1 MISFIM
7 MAYNVEDY
15 ISDAITELQKENKV
29 DWELIVV
36 DDFSTDSTFEV
47 AKKFAD
53 ADERIKLVKN
63 ILKGKVSGTN
73 YGYSLSSGDIIKCI
87 DSDDVLLQ
95 DFFREYTEM
104 QKYDAHCHSSYITN
118 NKLNIQAIYEY
129 NPLMLS
135 KDYKFVLAN
144 LISFPK
150 VSWSF
155 SRSIAD
161 KIFPMPKNLPFEDVW
176 ISMIVK
182 KNAQNIY
189 AMKKSMYLYRQ
200 HDNQT
205 FGGIINYDAARVV
218 FRAKRLLQLIDVL
231 ENEPRVM
238 KGLKKEIFDKVRVYN
253 RLMSEEKLTILDILK
268 VKVSLT
274 TKLKIT
280 LIKKFPIL
288 AKYITIL
295 KWKIDATANKN

>member
-7 MAYNVEDY
+7 MAYNVENY
-15 ISDAITELQKENKV
+15 ISDAIVELQKENEVK
-29 DWELIVV
+29 WELIIV

-53 ADERIKLVKN
+53 QDDRIKLVKN
-63 ILKGKVSGTN
+63 ITKGKVTGTN
-73 YGYSLSSGDIIKCI
+73 YGYSLTSGDIIKCI

-95 DFFREYTEM
+95 DFFRHYDEM
-104 QKYDAHCHSSYITN
+104 LKYDAHCHSSYITD
-118 NKLNIQAIYEY
+118 NKLKIQTIYEH

-135 KDYKFVLAN
+135 KDYEFVLSN

-155 SRSIAD
+155 NREIAE
-161 KIFPMPKNLPFEDVW
+161 KIFPMPENLPFEDVW

-182 KNAQNIY
+182 KNAKNIFTFR
-189 AMKKSMYLYRQ
+189 KPVYLYRQ

-205 FGGIINYDAARVV
+205 FGGIINYNSDRVV
-218 FRAKRLLQLIDVL
+218 FRAKRLLKLMDVF
-231 ENEPRVM
+231 ENEPMVTDGFE
-238 KGLKKEIFDKVRVYN
+238 KDIFDTAKVYN
-253 RLMSEEKLTILDILK
+253 KLMSKEKLSIFEVLK
-268 VKVSLT
+268 SELKLVAR
-274 TKLKIT
+274 LKII

-288 AKYITIL
+288 AKYMTIL
-295 KWKIDATANKN
+295 KWKLDQKRR